1 MTETLRAS
9 PLLAVLLGTVLAG
22 GCGGTGLPPSDLVSL
37 EVVPAQATVPVGGTV
52 TLTGSANG
60 FTTNPLASWWV
71 QESKD
76 LDFNNACGK
85 LDTEAKDFTGCP
97 YGFIMFHD
105 VNTVPSKATYF
116 APMTPGRYHVTLS
129 MSQWTRFDHLEKEIV
144 ATITVTP

>member
-1 MTETLRAS
+1 MTKPPRAVAV
-9 PLLAVLLGTVLAG
+9 LAVLLGTVLAG

-37 EVVPAQATVPVGGTV
+37 QVVPAQATVPVGGTV

-60 FTTNPLASWWV
+60 FTASPLASWWV

-76 LDFNNACGK
+76 LDSSNACGK
-85 LDTEAKDFTGCP
+85 LDTQAKDFTGCP
-97 YGFIMFHD
+97 YGFVMFHD
-105 VNTVPSKATYF
+105 VTTVPSTATYY

-129 MSQWTRFDHLEKEIV
+129 MSQWTQLDHLEKEFV